1 MIMSQDIRV
10 LSVGNFGYSKSLEHI
25 LKFDSHIEYDVCRTK
40 ELTSKGKNAD
50 VIVAFSAS
58 LKAADKII
66 RVFNSNFVGL
76 QTRVIFVVN
85 HFVEGYLQ
93 FLERGAGGIVLQK
106 NTTELVRAVQVV
118 RNGGWYF
125 SSDLIERI
133 HHLIH
138 GNLHPHKLP
147 LTAME
152 MKVVQELLKDKTNQ
166 QIAEALYVSRR
177 TVEYHIASAIQKLG
191 VNSRVGLAVK
201 IMQCYRPFF
210 HGTFEE
216 NVEKLA
222 IT

>member
-1 MIMSQDIRV
+1 
-10 LSVGNFGYSKSLEHI
+10 
-25 LKFDSHIEYDVCRTK
+25 
-40 ELTSKGKNAD
+40 
-50 VIVAFSAS
+50 
-58 LKAADKII
+58 
-66 RVFNSNFVGL
+66 
-76 QTRVIFVVN
+76 
-85 HFVEGYLQ
+85 
-93 FLERGAGGIVLQK
+93 
-106 NTTELVRAVQVV
+106 
-118 RNGGWYF
+118 
-125 SSDLIERI
+125 
-133 HHLIH
+133 
-138 GNLHPHKLP
+138 
-147 LTAME
+147 ME